1 MYENDEDSNDK
12 LFKEHNL
19 SVSTQQQS
27 SIIMKE
33 LLILV
38 GEKAYA
44 QKEQL
49 KIETKTGD
57 SRLITMSLI
66 EL

>member
-1 MYENDEDSNDK
+1 
-12 LFKEHNL
+12 
-19 SVSTQQQS
+19 
-27 SIIMKE
+27 MKE
-33 LLILV
+33 LLIQV
-38 GEKAYA
+38 GERAYA

>member
-33 LLILV
+33 LLIQV